1 MSTARWRGAAKLIGL
16 ALFLLPRAGL
26 AADALN
32 AGDTAWVLVASALVL
47 FMTLPGLFLFYGGLL
62 QKRNVL
68 SVMVQCFALAAT
80 VTLIWLAFGYSVAF
94 DTTGMQAGVVGH
106 HAVVGGL
113 SRAFLRGVDAASL
126 RGTIPEALFFVYQ
139 LTFAIITPALFVGAF
154 AERMRFS
161 AVMLF
166 SLLWLIV
173 VYLPVCHMV
182 WGGSGALLADLGV
195 KDFAGGIVV
204 HITAGVSAL
213 VAAIVVGPRS
223 GYPDR
228 AFIPHNMTMTMMG
241 TGMLW
246 VGWFGFN
253 GGSALTASGDAA
265 MAILVTQVSA
275 SMGAVTWSGIE
286 WIKQGKASALGMATG
301 AVAGL
306 AAITPGAGFVGP
318 TGAVI
323 VGLVSGGV
331 CFWASFSLKK
341 RFKYDDSL
349 DVFGVHGVGGIL
361 GTLLLAPLAAESLGG
376 RVANLDVGAQLKAQV
391 IGAVVTA
398 VWSIVASYGLLRLVD
413 VIVGLRVTEQQ
424 EREGLDISEHAEA
437 GYEM

>member
-1 MSTARWRGAAKLIGL
+1 LSTARLRGASKAAAL
-16 ALFLLPRAGL
+16 ALFLLPRAAL
-26 AADALN
+26 AADGLN

-80 VTLIWLAFGYSVAF
+80 VTVIWLAFGYSVAF
-94 DTTGMQAGVVGH
+94 DTTGMQAGVVGP
-106 HAVVGGL
+106 HAIVGGL
-113 SRAFLRGVDAASL
+113 SKAFLRGVDASSL
-126 RGTIPEALFFVYQ
+126 WGTIPEALFFVYQ

-166 SLLWLIV
+166 SLLWLVV

-213 VAAIVVGPRS
+213 VAAVVVGPRS
-223 GYPDR
+223 GYPAR

-253 GGSALTASGDAA
+253 GGSALAANGDAA

-286 WIKQGKASALGMATG
+286 WIKNGKASALGMATG

-318 TGAVI
+318 IGAVI
-323 VGLVSGGV
+323 IGLVSGGV

-341 RFKYDDSL
+341 RFEYDDSL
-349 DVFGVHGVGGIL
+349 DVFGVHGVGGIV
-361 GTLLLAPLAAESLGG
+361 GTISLAPLAPQAMGG
-376 RVANLDVGAQLKAQV
+376 RVANLDAGAQLKAQL

-398 VWSIVASYGLLRLVD
+398 VWSIVASYGLLKLVD